1 MDFQQAQQTQQQQQ
15 FNAYNQAFQQ
25 QQDLPFL
32 NQNGAAMAAAQPV
45 QAGQQQLQPKTSMGQ
60 LNHRASFNSINSA
73 AAAQAAAQMQQQ
85 VSPSAYQYQNQ
96 SQSRPQSIH
105 TLNHDAMNGAAYAPS
120 SPGASSFMTMS
131 ERRLS
136 RDSNMEGYDDPR
148 ALEYFENVGAG
159 RPSQPLTAKDPGSR
173 LSQTFNLRRGS
184 TASSIMDPLRRPQ
197 NLAPQIF
204 TQANMSAL
212 SVDTRRA
219 QAAMQQAQQQ
229 QAVQRGYPHPH
240 PNAPE
245 PTAGFP
251 YAFPDPDMGDG
262 SSSAGMTPQ
271 TATFGTSTGMLTPS
285 LQHQQLSALMQ
296 DASPYSRSPELR
308 VSHKLAERKRRKEMK
323 DLFDDL
329 RDKLPLDRTLK
340 TSKWEILSKAVEHV
354 NFLEEQLMLAR
365 REIDEMRRGGSSGS
379 AGGVSNPPGS
389 NGSGTMHSMAMQS

>member
-1 MDFQQAQQTQQQQQ
+1 MNFQQAQQTQQQQ
-15 FNAYNQAFQQ
+15 FNAYSQAFGQQQPQQ
-25 QQDLPFL
+25 QQDLPYL
-32 NQNGAAMAAAQPV
+32 NQTGGGMAASS
-45 QAGQQQLQPKTSMGQ
+45 AGLQQQQQQQMA

-73 AAAQAAAQMQQQ
+73 AAAQAAAQLQQQ
-85 VSPSAYQYQNQ
+85 VSPSAYQFQNQ

-105 TLNHDAMNGAAYAPS
+105 TINHDAMTGANYAPS

-136 RDSNMEGYDDPR
+136 RDSNMDGFDDPR
-148 ALEYFENVGAG
+148 TLEYFEGVSAG
-159 RPSQPLTAKDPGSR
+159 RNSQPLTAKDPGTR

-184 TASSIMDPLRRPQ
+184 TASSIMDPLRRPH
-197 NLAPQIF
+197 NMAPQIF

-219 QAAMQQAQQQ
+219 QAAVQQAQQQQQ
-229 QAVQRGYPHPH
+229 QAVQRGYPYPH

-262 SSSAGMTPQ
+262 SSSAGVTPG
-271 TATFGTSTGMLTPS
+271 TATFGGASTGMTTPS
-285 LQHQQLSALMQ
+285 LQHQQLSNLMQ

-354 NFLEEQLMLAR
+354 SFLEEQLMLAR
-365 REIDEMRRGGSSGS
+365 RENDELRRNGANGGS
-379 AGGVSNPPGS
+379 AGAS
-389 NGSGTMHSMAMQS
+389 NGASAMLGMPMQS